1 MTTLKR
7 TDEIRQALREHPGR
21 AVEIED
27 ELTRQVYLLMPKPA
41 GAEMIHATAHEAIQ
55 AGIDDMEAGRCV
67 PFEEV
72 DRRNSAKLGIEPLA

>member
-1 MTTLKR
+1 MTTLKL
-7 TDEIRQALREHPGR
+7 TDEIRQALQEHPDR

-55 AGIDDMEAGRCV
+55 AGIDDMEAGRVV
-67 PFEEV
+67 PYDEAS
-72 DRRNSAKLGIEPLA
+72 RTIRTMLKLPPRA